1 MFDIGK
7 FQNTDL
13 QLRTREVPMTALPD
27 KFFPE
32 GAEKKFKV
40 RQLTGN
46 EIAACNEAVNA
57 TIQAR
62 ALVEKI
68 MAGSAKEKAAAICES
83 MGLSAE
89 LKPESVR
96 EMNWVHQG
104 IVEPEG
110 FGYDQ
115 VVRLHSFYYVDF
127 KQLFNAVISLT
138 GMGADAGE

>member
-13 QLRTREVPMTALPD
+13 QLRTREVSMTALPD

-32 GAEKKFKV
+32 GSEKKFKV

-57 TIQAR
+57 ATQAR

-68 MAGSAKEKAAAICES
+68 MAGSAREKADAICES
-83 MGLSAE
+83 LGLSAE

-96 EMNWVHQG
+96 EMNWVHKG
-104 IVEPEG
+104 IIDPVG

-127 KQLFNAVISLT
+127 KQLFNEIVSLT